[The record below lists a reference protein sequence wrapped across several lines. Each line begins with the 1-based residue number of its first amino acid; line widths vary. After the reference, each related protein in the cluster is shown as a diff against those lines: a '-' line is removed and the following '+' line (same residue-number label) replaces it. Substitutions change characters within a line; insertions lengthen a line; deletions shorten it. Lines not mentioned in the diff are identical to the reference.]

1 MERPERLVSLTAVKP
16 SPLRP
21 LIISMAI
28 MLGLLGGTMIVR
40 QMIQEAQEMEQQK
53 LFRQQSTAQRMKE
66 MAAEAAALK
75 AKNLR
80 ENELRLRANEQR
92 KAEAAAQ
99 QEKTSAA
106 RKADLASR
114 RRISVKPAVQALF
127 TKAENGDPEAQYLAG
142 ILSRSG
148 LGAMGTFNPDGT
160 PNALYPQTLY
170 PVLGENLSRPK
181 PSGLLFVDLPDLPPD
196 EAAAHR
202 WFLRAALQ
210 GHGAAQVEL
219 ARECSFTGPHYDLT
233 EALKWYLLSEA
244 MYVDATGLTHSNRYM
259 DDTGSMHT
267 AKTPAGGHHYIPEGL
282 VNAAEMAEAK
292 KRAAAFMPKKESP

>member
-1 MERPERLVSLTAVKP
+1 
-16 SPLRP
+16 
-21 LIISMAI
+21 MAI
-28 MLGLLGGTMIVR
+28 MLGLLLGTMAVR
-40 QMIQEAQEMEQQK
+40 RLILEAQEME
-53 LFRQQSTAQRMKE
+53 RQNVQRQEAAKQRMQE
-66 MAAEAAALK
+66 MEALRREQQEKSLQENARR
-75 AKNLR
+75 LR
-80 ENELRLRANEQR
+80 ENETR

-99 QEKTSAA
+99 LEKSNAA
-106 RKADLASR
+106 RQADLASR
-114 RRISVKPAVQALF
+114 RRISVKPAVQSLF
-127 TKAENGDPEAQYLAG
+127 SRAEHGDPEAQYLAG
-142 ILSRSG
+142 VLSRSG
-148 LGAMGTFNPDGT
+148 LGAMGTFNADGT

-181 PSGLLFVDLPDLPPD
+181 PSGLLFVDLPNLPPD

-244 MYVDATGLTHSNRYM
+244 MYVDATGLIHSNRYM

-292 KRAAAFMPKKESP
+292 KRAAAFKPKKETP

>member
-1 MERPERLVSLTAVKP
+1 MKP
-16 SPLRP
+16 NPLRP
-21 LIISMAI
+21 LVISMAI
-28 MLGLLGGTMIVR
+28 MLGLLLGTMAVR
-40 QMIQEAQEMEQQK
+40 RLILEAQEME
-53 LFRQQSTAQRMKE
+53 RQNVQRQEAAKQRMQE
-66 MAAEAAALK
+66 MEALRREQQEKSLQENARR
-75 AKNLR
+75 LR
-80 ENELRLRANEQR
+80 ENETR

-99 QEKTSAA
+99 LEKSNAA
-106 RKADLASR
+106 RQADLASR
-114 RRISVKPAVQALF
+114 RRISVKPAVQSLF
-127 TKAENGDPEAQYLAG
+127 SRAEHGDPEAQYLAG
-142 ILSRSG
+142 VLSRSG
-148 LGAMGTFNPDGT
+148 LGAMGTFNADGT

-244 MYVDATGLTHSNRYM
+244 LYVDATGLIHSNRYM

-292 KRAAAFMPKKESP
+292 KRAAAFKPKKETP

>member
-1 MERPERLVSLTAVKP
+1 MESPERLVSLTAVQP

-28 MLGLLGGTMIVR
+28 MLGLLGGTIIIR
-40 QMIQEAQEMEQQK
+40 QMVQEFQEMEQQN
-53 LFRQQSTAQRMKE
+53 LLRQQSAAQRMKE
-66 MAAEAAALK
+66 MEAEAAALK

-92 KAEAAAQ
+92 KAAAAAQ

-114 RRISVKPAVQALF
+114 RRISVKPAVQSLF

-160 PNALYPQTLY
+160 PNALYPEVLY

-181 PSGLLFVDLPDLPPD
+181 PAGLLFVDLPELPQD
-196 EAAAHR
+196 EAATYR
-202 WFLRAALQ
+202 WFQRAALQ

-219 ARECSFTGPHYDLT
+219 ARACSFTGPHYDRT

-244 MYVDATGLTHSNRYM
+244 LYVDATGLLQSNRYM
-259 DDTGSMHT
+259 DDTGAMHI
-267 AKTPAGGHHYIPEGL
+267 AKTPEGGRHYIPEGL
-282 VNAAEMAEAK
+282 ANAPEMAEAK
-292 KRAAAFMPKKESP
+292 QRAAVFKPKKETP

>member
-1 MERPERLVSLTAVKP
+1 
-16 SPLRP
+16 
-21 LIISMAI
+21 
-28 MLGLLGGTMIVR
+28 MIVR
-40 QMIQEAQEMEQQK
+40 QMIQEAQEMEQQNR
-53 LFRQQSTAQRMKE
+53 LRQQSTVLRMKE
-66 MAAEAAALK
+66 MEAEAAALK

-106 RKADLASR
+106 RKADLATR

-142 ILSRSG
+142 ILRRSG

-160 PNALYPQTLY
+160 PNALYPQMLY

-181 PSGLLFVDLPDLPPD
+181 PAGLLFVDLPELTPD

-210 GHGAAQVEL
+210 GHGGAQVEL
-219 ARECSFTGPHYDLT
+219 ARDCSFTGPYYDRT

-244 MYVDATGLTHSNRYM
+244 LYVDATGLIHSNRYM
-259 DDTGSMHT
+259 DDTGAMHM
-267 AKTPAGGHHYIPEGL
+267 AKTPAGGRHYIPGGL
-282 VNAAEMAEAK
+282 ANAPEMAEATQ
-292 KRAAAFMPKKESP
+292 RAAAFKPKKESP